1 MAHRKVLIVVAH
13 DGYQQIE
20 YQIPKK
26 ALTQAGFL
34 VVTASNKPGTATA
47 KDKSTTKVDLTVEQV
62 IAGDY
67 DAIIFVGGPGTLDNL
82 DNQISYQLI
91 TEAVDLGKLVA
102 AICIATRILAHAS
115 VLDGIAA
122 TGWNGDDE
130 LGEIYDEYGVIYESA
145 PVVIDQGFITATD
158 PSAAN
163 DFADAIVR
171 ELQSK

>member
-1 MAHRKVLIVVAH
+1 
-13 DGYQQIE
+13 
-20 YQIPKK
+20 
-26 ALTQAGFL
+26 
-34 VVTASNKPGTATA
+34 
-47 KDKSTTKVDLTVEQV
+47 VEQA

-67 DAIIFVGGPGTLDNL
+67 DALIFVGGPGTLDNL

-115 VLDGIAA
+115 VLENVAA
-122 TGWNGDDE
+122 TGWNGDNQLE
-130 LGEIYDEYGVIYESA
+130 EIYDEYGVNYESA

-158 PSAAN
+158 PAAAN

-171 ELQSK
+171 ELRNK